1 MAKRSL
7 DAGRVARLM
16 NHGPTVLASA
26 RHEGRS
32 NLITLA
38 WTTPVSIDPPM
49 VAIAVAPARFTHD
62 LIARSRE
69 FVVNIPGSHLLPAV
83 WFCGT
88 VSGRDCDKFAGAGL
102 NESTAAVLAAPLVT
116 ECFGHVE
123 CSVVDAPT
131 AGDHT
136 IFIGEVVAA
145 SVDQDALDGHLSAR
159 EPYDTLH
166 HLGGTQFLT
175 SMGKR
180 LTAG

>member
-1 MAKRSL
+1 MPKRSV
-7 DAGRVARLM
+7 DVRRVARM
-16 NHGPTVLASA
+16 VNHGPTVLASS
-26 RHEGRS
+26 RHDDRS

-88 VSGRDCDKFAGAGL
+88 VSGRDQEKFEGAGL
-102 NESTAAVLAAPLVT
+102 TEAPGTIVDSPVVA
-116 ECFGHVE
+116 ECFGHIE
-123 CSVVDAPT
+123 CKVVDSPV

-136 IFIGEVVAA
+136 LFIGEVVSA
-145 SVDQDALDGHLSAR
+145 SVEEGALEGHLTLR
-159 EPYDTLH
+159 RPFETLH
-166 HLGGTQFLT
+166 HLGGPQFLT
-175 SMGKR
+175 SSGKV